1 METPVETLETPAKN
15 PRLKK
20 SSAPFEEVA
29 SDFSDSKID
38 YSDTAPLTD
47 LLLASLACRPFN
59 KPSLQKTTIEVDSDV
74 LMWLKD
80 QGKDGYRRVGTL
92 LRAAMLDDLQKSYAR
107 AFTN

>member
-1 METPVETLETPAKN
+1 MNTSIETPEATAKK

-20 SSAPFEEVA
+20 KHYLIEDEV

-38 YSDTAPLTD
+38 YSDTTPLGNVS
-47 LLLASLACRPFN
+47 LASLVYRPFN
-59 KPSLQKTTIEVDSDV
+59 KPSLQKTTIEVDADV

-80 QGKDGYRRVGTL
+80 QGKEGYRRIGTL
-92 LRAAMLDDLQKSYAR
+92 LRAAMLEDLQKLHAR

>member
-1 METPVETLETPAKN
+1 MDTPIETPEAPAKK

-20 SSAPFEEVA
+20 KYHPLEDVT

-38 YSDTAPLTD
+38 YSDTAPLGD
-47 LLLASLACRPFN
+47 VFLASLVCRPFN
-59 KPSLQKTTIEVDSDV
+59 KPSLQKATIEVDSDV

-80 QGKDGYRRVGTL
+80 QGKDGYRRIGTI
-92 LRAAMLDDLQKSYAR
+92 LRAAMLDDLQKLHAR